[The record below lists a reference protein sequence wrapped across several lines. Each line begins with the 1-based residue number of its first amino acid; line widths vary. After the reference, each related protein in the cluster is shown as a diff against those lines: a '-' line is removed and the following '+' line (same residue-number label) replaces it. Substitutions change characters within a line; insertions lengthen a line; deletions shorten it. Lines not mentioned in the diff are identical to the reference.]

1 MFGRTYDIV
10 FFFAPLLLALALY
23 GLIENKVIAA
33 GLLLIIA
40 ANGLGLN
47 QFHLGPSW
55 LFYFDKKNLQHWR
68 ENKDKALIF
77 FGGPPLIM
85 ALSIAGAI
93 FAPGVNYLITT
104 IWGLQHF
111 VAQNLGILI
120 LYHNRNGN
128 EAICDRSLQRRSLWA
143 PAIFFFAFYV
153 WRLILKSPTGWPFLV
168 AISLLGAWALFE
180 VVRYI
185 MDLRRQAQAGARI
198 NAPALMF
205 WVISV
210 FYFAPFAVLN
220 YNETTAYVV
229 PGTMHWMQYLALN
242 YMLVRWK
249 YIDERAKDRSHDLS
263 PTAVLA
269 LFFALALSL
278 FAISVGLWQLKLTDT
293 IHERIFIGI
302 LVGLS
307 NVHYFQDAFLWRFRE
322 AFQRDNVLK
331 YIMQAR
337 AAAN

>member
-1 MFGRTYDIV
+1 MNIGPILVIDDDLSFRQLV
-10 FFFAPLLLALALY
+10 AQLLASRGYTVVHAVSAAEADEVMK
-23 GLIENKVIAA
+23 ENP
-33 GLLLIIA
+33 
-40 ANGLGLN
+40 
-47 QFHLGPSW
+47 PSMAIVDYRLPGRDGISW
-55 LFYFDKKNLQHWR
+55 ISSLRDSGSSLPVVFLSGTRCDQKMF
-68 ENKDKALIF
+68 NKLRSILRVALILQKPIVPELF
-77 FGGPPLIM
+77 LEQIDMVLP
-85 ALSIAGAI
+85 
-93 FAPGVNYLITT
+93 APGKRTHEELT
-104 IWGLQHF
+104 IPPAAILEEP
-111 VAQNLGILI
+111 VAAQGGEEL
-120 LYHNRNGN
+120 HKQ
-128 EAICDRSLQRRSLWA
+128 AAA
-143 PAIFFFAFYV
+143 PD
-153 WRLILKSPTGWPFLV
+153 
-168 AISLLGAWALFE
+168 